1 MVKLNYI
8 IEESKFCH
16 ITPLL
21 RSLHWLPVK
30 QRIQFKILLLTFR
43 AIHGNSPQYI
53 MDLITVKQPTRYC
66 LRSQDSIT
74 LMRPKGKF
82 LATLG
87 DRSFSAAAPNVWNSL
102 PAEIRNIRCINV
114 SKSSIKTFLFNQH
127 FLD

>member
-1 MVKLNYI
+1 
-8 IEESKFCH
+8 
-16 ITPLL
+16 
-21 RSLHWLPVK
+21 
-30 QRIQFKILLLTFR
+30 
-43 AIHGNSPQYI
+43 

-74 LMRPKGKF
+74 FMRPKGKF

-87 DRSFSAAAPNVWNSL
+87 DRSFSAAAPKVWNSL

-114 SKSSIKTFLFNQH
+114 FKSSIKTFLFNQH